1 MERKICVNINDNKE
15 VEVYINLN
23 RTYEYLLEYLAYNF
37 PEEKICP
44 CFQFIDKFYNKIIEK
59 NKKIIDF
66 MINVN
71 QKIYL
76 KNAENDK
83 KCKCLELI
91 KKYYKKTKI

>member
-1 MERKICVNINDNKE
+1 M
-15 VEVYINLN
+15 
-23 RTYEYLLEYLAYNF
+23 LEYLAYNF

-44 CFQFIDKFYNKIIEK
+44 CFQFIDKFSNKIIEK

-91 KKYYKKTKI
+91 KKYYKKTKIELLSEEFERTEEYL